1 MKMNNKLVV
10 AIAAVAVVLMATSKM
25 DTDSKK
31 FGHLNRMEILSL
43 MPGAKT
49 AQQKLMD
56 YQAELEK
63 DLQSMIDDYQKKVKD
78 YEDAQKKGTSEA
90 LLKIKVEEIQTMQ
103 ERIQRTQQAFEDEL
117 IEKQQKL
124 MQPLA
129 DSINT
134 AINTVAKEKGL
145 SYVFDS
151 APNLGVVLYAD
162 KADDITADVRAK
174 LKIPAN
180 AKPVTMSGAGQ

>member
-1 MKMNNKLVV
+1 MKMNNKVVV

-43 MPGAKT
+43 MPGAKV
-49 AQQKLMD
+49 AQQKLVD
-56 YQAELEK
+56 YQADLEK
-63 DLQSMIDDYQKKVKD
+63 DLQGMVEEYQKKVKD
-78 YEDAQKKGTSEA
+78 YEDLQKKGTSEA
-90 LLKIKVEEIQTMQ
+90 LLKIKVEEIQSTQ
-103 ERIQRTQQAFEDEL
+103 DRIQRTQQAFEDEL

-134 AINTVAKEKGL
+134 AINAVAKEKGL

-151 APNLGVVLYAD
+151 APSLGVVLYAD
-162 KADDITADVRAK
+162 KADDITTEVRTK

-180 AKPVTMSGAGQ
+180 AKPVTMGAGQ